1 MDAPVFTGRPANA
14 PEGRQPGMR
23 ANRPPEPRTP
33 TQMQAGSAGGPGT
46 RDGADPA
53 YRPATT
59 RDGVRPADRPA
70 TVGNGVEPAYR
81 PATARESATGSRSLS
96 VQGEAAQASPTHP
109 PDQQAVKVSVPATQ
123 PEYGKQSPAGHRA
136 RPGSETPLWSAS
148 FLLDPLWDQSNSVA
162 QQAREML
169 RSLRGDT
176 RDLAAGNPYR
186 KSLTQ
191 RWPAPALPAPFS
203 GVSPIIGGAATGST
217 SSSDGT
223 APLLAVLVSCLLA
236 LACRGRSRTYS
247 LFLRPGT
254 VPRLALER
262 PG

>member
-1 MDAPVFTGRPANA
+1 MNPPIFTGQPANA
-14 PEGRQPGMR
+14 PDGRQPGLQ
-23 ANRPPEPRTP
+23 ANRPPEPRTHA
-33 TQMQAGSAGGPGT
+33 QMQASSAGGPGT
-46 RDGADPA
+46 RDGAEPA

-59 RDGVRPADRPA
+59 RDGVRPVDRPA
-70 TVGNGVEPAYR
+70 TVRDGVKSAYR
-81 PATARESATGSRSLS
+81 PATARESATGSKSLS
-96 VQGEAAQASPTHP
+96 VQGEGAQASPIHP

-123 PEYGKQSPAGHRA
+123 PDGKQSPAGHRA

-148 FLLDPLWDQSNSVA
+148 FLLDPLWDNSNSVV

-176 RDLAAGNPYR
+176 RDLTAGKPYR

-191 RWPAPALPAPFS
+191 RWPAPTLPAPFS
-203 GVSPIIGGAATGST
+203 GVGPIIGGAATGST

-223 APLLAVLVSCLLA
+223 APLFAVIVSCLLA
-236 LACRGRSRTYS
+236 LTCRGLFHTYN

-254 VPRLALER
+254 VPPLALER